1 MMDERDRRIAELERR
16 LEEMESRGS
25 AMERTMERAM
35 QRSRAAGRAI
45 VPEETRQHLRAA
57 GREQLLAV
65 RSLLDHWI
73 ASMRDDDR
81 PAEPSREDIR
91 VD

>member
-1 MMDERDRRIAELERR
+1 MMDERDQRIEELERR
-16 LEEMESRGS
+16 LEDLEQRGS
-25 AMERTMERAM
+25 SMERALE
-35 QRSRAAGRAI
+35 RSRAAGQAI
-45 VPEETRQHLRAA
+45 IPEDTRRHLRAA

-73 ASMRDDDR
+73 ERANDDAASEDGGS
-81 PAEPSREDIR
+81 SRESIR

>member
-1 MMDERDRRIAELERR
+1 MMDERDQRIEQLERR
-16 LEEMESRGS
+16 LEELERRGS
-25 AMERTMERAM
+25 SMERALE
-35 QRSRAAGRAI
+35 RSRVAGQAI
-45 VPEETRQHLRAA
+45 VPEETRRHIRAA

-73 ASMRDDDR
+73 RRANDDA
-81 PAEPSREDIR
+81 AEEGGGSSRESIR